1 MSLPGLRFA
10 RGQPPHMAALARLP
24 IFLALDGKRAVV
36 TGNSAAVA
44 WKAELLSAAGAGVE
58 VFAACP
64 CEELRALAA
73 LPPRGAI
80 ALRERA
86 WEANDL
92 RGAAVAVGG
101 FEDEAE
107 AQEFAA
113 AARAAGII
121 VNVIDRPAYCD
132 FAFGAIVNRSPLV
145 IGISTDG
152 AAPVFAQ
159 AIRAMLEAM
168 LPRGFARWAQAAQ
181 RWRARVQS
189 SPLSF
194 VARRR
199 FWQAFA
205 RLALTEPE
213 REPTP
218 SDFDALLN
226 VAKADTAA
234 GAGAL
239 TLISVPS
246 RDPELLTL
254 RAVRALQSA
263 DVILCDNRVTPDIL
277 DFARRE
283 ARKMVVGDGKQN
295 EIELAIALAKAGKRV
310 AWLSGDAFA
319 MSTYARVARAAEFAV
334 EVVPGVNQFS

>member
-101 FEDEAE
+101 FDDEDE
-107 AQEFAA
+107 AQEFGA